1 MLRDSGR
8 DVRVLS
14 RRSHQSDDG
23 IEYVVGDLSTGA
35 GIDVAVA
42 GVETIVHCAGS
53 ATGDVVMTRTLV
65 RAASLQHATPHLVF
79 ISVVGC
85 DRVQVVSRIDRAM
98 FGYFASKLTAERI
111 VSGSGLPWTTLRA
124 TQFHDLILMV
134 AQQLT
139 KLPIVPVPAGFRFQP
154 VETGEVAARLV
165 ELALGAPA
173 GLVPEM
179 AGPHIYGLDE
189 LIQSYLCATQRQRPF
204 LSVPLPTRAAGAIR
218 AGANLAPEQAVG
230 HRTWEEFLED
240 RVGTAQREVPPRSRP
255 DRRERVAARFLRLV
269 NPLARRLIAAG
280 MPTGAPN
287 ILLTVRGRQSGMP
300 RTVPVSLLEFEG
312 RRFVQASYGAAGWAA
327 NLRAAGEATMTEHG
341 RSTPVQ
347 AVELPPEEAGA
358 VLRRALQPYHRS
370 RLLRALLGPRWRPP
384 VAILRQ
390 CRIRVDETPEEYV
403 AEARRHPLFE
413 LLPTSAG

>member
-1 MLRDSGR
+1 
-8 DVRVLS
+8 
-14 RRSHQSDDG
+14 
-23 IEYVVGDLSTGA
+23 
-35 GIDVAVA
+35 
-42 GVETIVHCAGS
+42 
-53 ATGDVVMTRTLV
+53 
-65 RAASLQHATPHLVF
+65 LQHATPHLVF
-79 ISVVGC
+79 ISVVRC

-300 RTVPVSLLEFEG
+300 PTVPVSLLEFEG
-312 RRFVQASYGAAGWAA
+312 RRFVQASYGAAGWAV

-390 CRIRVDETPEEYV
+390 CRIRVDETLDECV